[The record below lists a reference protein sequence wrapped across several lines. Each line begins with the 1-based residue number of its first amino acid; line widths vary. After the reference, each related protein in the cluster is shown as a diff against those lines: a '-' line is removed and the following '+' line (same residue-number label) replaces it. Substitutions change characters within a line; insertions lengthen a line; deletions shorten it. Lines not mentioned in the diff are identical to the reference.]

1 MFNFTERLA
10 SIMYGWTMDAT
21 ESSFDQVFDSANA
34 GYGMEYCLFFLLGV
48 SLLSTLTFYFGISSN
63 IRNSTPKNYLLT
75 MIIGYLVLVGANYLG
90 IASIYG
96 NEAIESFN
104 LVKICLMDI
113 FYFVV
118 LYEIFSLVFKGFS
131 NASWIDLISILFNKK
146 I

>member
-1 MFNFTERLA
+1 
-10 SIMYGWTMDAT
+10 
-21 ESSFDQVFDSANA
+21 
-34 GYGMEYCLFFLLGV
+34 
-48 SLLSTLTFYFGISSN
+48 
-63 IRNSTPKNYLLT
+63 